1 MYCSFLLCG
10 GTRALRGSLSHI
22 YNLLLGTTQLVLE
35 NPYLLGQDLKKCL
48 SQFFNV
54 FQHCEARNQNSYIFG
69 KGDTLY
75 YVLLLLQTFSPN
87 AAFGEFA
94 KRKVLATAEVSNWV
108 YLSILA
114 AKMSILS

>member
-1 MYCSFLLCG
+1 MN
-10 GTRALRGSLSHI
+10 T
-22 YNLLLGTTQLVLE
+22 
-35 NPYLLGQDLKKCL
+35 
-48 SQFFNV
+48 
-54 FQHCEARNQNSYIFG
+54 RNQNSYIFG
-69 KGDTLY
+69 KCDTLY